1 MLPVFYNG
9 IVKITI
15 IVIIINYVIG
25 PTPLRSY
32 NHQIICIHV
41 IRIVL

>member
-1 MLPVFYNG
+1 MVLIELMLPIVYNG

-25 PTPLRSY
+25 PTPL
-32 NHQIICIHV
+32 
-41 IRIVL
+41 